1 MDDVQIIEMKFKCLE
16 LASKHFE
23 VDSEDEALQIAE
35 KFWEFVKGK
44 K

>member
-1 MDDVQIIEMKFKCLE
+1 MDDVQTIEMKFKCLE

-23 VDSEDEALQIAE
+23 LDSEDAALDVAK

-44 K
+44 E